1 MLKKVILNLV
11 FSSILFYFPVFAE
24 IKICD
29 KANINPNWQT
39 INDICNGW
47 ILLDNIVWLT
57 NFSWSYLS
65 QSWWYWGQNH
75 SFIKTGVIYNT
86 RVWYLWNKNNYTKT
100 NGPINNFHVWYL
112 WNSFW
117 EKTIKSVLYDTP
129 VWYFSN
135 YRNTNIVFPSVESVI
150 YRSVNPLI
158 RPVNTS
164 PSSWWG
170 YAPNCPVPP
179 RTENL
184 KIELKKDSEERDYI
198 KLNWDGIDTEDI
210 TRLIV
215 LRYSPNSLH
224 IEIDKNSSFYEEKN
238 LNEWNTYHYQVFSY
252 NDCGGLAYS
261 DSVKI
266 VYKKDDSL
274 EEHLS
279 VKSALEIIY
288 PNSSSWASIE
298 LYRDIYYLYDK
309 IDLDENLNYW
319 DLSLLLINIK
329 WWVFFEDRIL
339 ALKLLNRLWYI
350 PYGVE
355 IEELVTSESFVSL
368 LAYVN
373 SIIDFQGKIIRWV
386 DKVFELNSEER
397 DYIKLN
403 WDGIDTEDITR
414 LIVLRYSPKSS
425 HHSNFKQE
433 KIPLY
438 SLVHSIL
445 LASFT

>member
-1 MLKKVILNLV
+1 M
-11 FSSILFYFPVFAE
+11 
-24 IKICD
+24 
-29 KANINPNWQT
+29 
-39 INDICNGW
+39 
-47 ILLDNIVWLT
+47 
-57 NFSWSYLS
+57 
-65 QSWWYWGQNH
+65 
-75 SFIKTGVIYNT
+75 
-86 RVWYLWNKNNYTKT
+86 
-100 NGPINNFHVWYL
+100 
-112 WNSFW
+112 
-117 EKTIKSVLYDTP
+117 YDTP

-184 KIELKKDSEERDYI
+184 KIELKKDSEKRDYI

-386 DKVFELNSEER
+386 DKVFELNSGKVFEDLLRVYYVNEALERIEWTSEYNGIFSCLKLEWCEDFGEYRSFMEGLEGYDIWGLAKSLWVDVNDSSKITWSKYTQVLLKILWREVYEEKGYSLKEYEDFMEILNKSLFYWNNIWDKKLDFFSYHILNLNLVWEKNLSSIVSKLTKDYLKKINR
-397 DYIKLN
+397 LHSELVSVYKLYARLKDYIN
-403 WDGIDTEDITR
+403 R
-414 LIVLRYSPKSS
+414 
-425 HHSNFKQE
+425 
-433 KIPLY
+433 
-438 SLVHSIL
+438 
-445 LASFT
+445 